1 MEKYA
6 RTSKCNLF
14 SAALLALTLEWL
26 RATST
31 TARDKP
37 QKKARK

>member
-14 SAALLALTLEWL
+14 SAALLALTLGMDSYNLNDGKGQAAKE
-26 RATST
+26 S
-31 TARDKP
+31 
-37 QKKARK
+37 Q